1 MPPAKP
7 IPWTIGLISAAGLL
21 GASGAAQAA
30 PLPLSP
36 EAIEVVAPPAQEAAP
51 NRPESDPAA
60 AIPSDQPGPSP
71 PPAPTKQEASQ
82 PAAAIPA
89 VPATGSPA
97 ASASD
102 PQQAPP
108 RTLEITAD
116 RQGFDQLI
124 QRYVATGNVK
134 ALVAGGR
141 VMSERIEYD
150 TTNRTVYASGSV
162 RFQRGSQFFQASRL
176 RFSLIEGTGEMEDVY
191 GVLDLSTSE
200 VDLNPEQQASVPLPP
215 AEPIACPATLPPI
228 PDWHPH
234 PWATTLWG
242 GRLFDA
248 NFGDTFLFNGQFR
261 QETLLGAGLQRRV
274 WRSGP
279 FALELDF
286 NALGHW
292 AAAQRGSGFSGRF
305 TTDNSSNLNTAAQS
319 FGELTAGIGLRAWL
333 LPRLSLGVVQG
344 VSLNTSLS
352 NFESTYR
359 DKASQLLNYLA
370 FEVEGS
376 LSPQWSL
383 VGRIHHRSGA
393 FGIYNGVKEGSNAYL
408 LGLRYRFG
416 ESLAVKPYPQAAML
430 PAKGCANRG
439 PEPPD
444 RPRSLPEALEQT
456 AMGGAPPDQALPLAP
471 GPAPL
476 APAAEL
482 PGASATRS
490 FGALRQ
496 QDRLREEAI
505 AKVKQRVTDVE
516 ARVGLQ
522 SERRFGLPGGTDL
535 TDTQQNNDFGP
546 ATPPQVRRLRGQQ
559 NQGLVQGTLTR
570 LRFQA
575 PRITVTSTGWRATR
589 ASFSNDP
596 FTPAQVWMDAD
607 NVVAVQ
613 DKNGDIRIRSNRNR
627 LKFEDRLSIP
637 VTTSTRIR
645 KEQQV
650 ENRWVLGSDQ
660 KDRDGFYI
668 GRRLKPIGIGATGTL
683 QLEPQ
688 FLLQRAYQGTTD
700 SYPLPGAPAGSS
712 TVEQNTTLADLFG
725 LEARLS
731 TPLLGFQ
738 SEFNLDV
745 STFNP
750 DNIANG
756 TRSWGELRRSVR
768 LPVVGDTV
776 ARLFAAYRFRI
787 WNGSL
792 GEQDVYSAYGT
803 SLEKTGVLPAWGRLS
818 NSYFWRVGAGNYQ
831 SNAFVNGSESNNFA
845 QLWRANAYGAIN
857 SSLSLWTGTALPSTR
872 DGALRYSPVPIV
884 PGLTINTNLSA
895 NLAYFGDG
903 TNQNV
908 LSFSGGPT
916 LTLGHFSKPFLDFTQ
931 LTITGG
937 IGVRQGQSPFGF
949 DQAIDLG
956 TVGIGLTQ
964 QLAGPLLFNGGIGL
978 NVDGGSENY
987 GDVTGSFVELRWQ
1000 RRAYAFS
1007 VYYSPYEGLGGI
1019 RVTLGDFGFKGT
1031 GVPFVPYQPL
1041 VPGQP
1046 RGGLF

>member
-1 MPPAKP
+1 MA
-7 IPWTIGLISAAGLL
+7 
-21 GASGAAQAA
+21 
-30 PLPLSP
+30 
-36 EAIEVVAPPAQEAAP
+36 
-51 NRPESDPAA
+51 PAA
-60 AIPSDQPGPSP
+60 
-71 PPAPTKQEASQ
+71 T
-82 PAAAIPA
+82 
-89 VPATGSPA
+89 VPPA
-97 ASASD
+97 ASPSGTLQD
-102 PQQAPP
+102 PP

-141 VMSERIEYD
+141 LMADRIEYD

-162 RFQRGSQFFQASRL
+162 RFQRGAQFFQASRL
-176 RFSLIEGTGEMEDVY
+176 RFSLIESTGEMEDVY

-200 VDLNPEQQASVPLPP
+200 VDLNPQQPASVPLPAAESVVCPP
-215 AEPIACPATLPPI
+215 ALPPV

-234 PWATTLWG
+234 PWAGTLWG
-242 GRLFDA
+242 GPLFDA
-248 NFGDTFLFNGQFR
+248 NFGDTFLFNGQLR
-261 QETLLGAGLQRRV
+261 QEVLLGGGLQRRL

-279 FALELDF
+279 IALELDF
-286 NALGHW
+286 NTLGHW
-292 AAAQRGSGFSGRF
+292 ASAQKGSGFSGRF
-305 TTDNSSNLNTAAQS
+305 TSSDSSSLNTAAQS
-319 FGELTAGIGLRAWL
+319 FGEITAGIGLRAWL

-344 VSLNTSLS
+344 VSFNSSLS

-359 DKASQLLNYLA
+359 DKSSQLLNYLA
-370 FEVEGS
+370 FEVEAA

-383 VGRIHHRSGA
+383 VGRIHHRSGV
-393 FGIYNGVKEGSNAYL
+393 FGLYNGVREGSNAYL
-408 LGLRYRFG
+408 LGLRHRFG
-416 ESLAVKPYPQAAML
+416 GPSPQQAPPQAALL
-430 PAKGCANRG
+430 PARGCANRG
-439 PEPPD
+439 AEPPD
-444 RPRSLPEALEQT
+444 RPRSLAEALEQT
-456 AMGGAPPDQALPLAP
+456 AMGGGPPEPPPPP
-471 GPAPL
+471 GPANI
-476 APAAEL
+476 
-482 PGASATRS
+482 PGPPPQVPTDPS
-490 FGALRQ
+490 FRALRQ
-496 QDRLREEAI
+496 QERLRDAAAARI
-505 AKVKQRVTDVE
+505 DQRVSDVL
-516 ARVGLQ
+516 ARVGLK

-535 TDTQQNNDFGP
+535 TNVQQNNDFGP
-546 ATPPQVRRLRGQQ
+546 TVPPQVRRLRGQQ
-559 NQGLVQGTLTR
+559 KQGLVQGTLTR

-607 NVVAVQ
+607 NVVAIQ
-613 DKNGDIRIRSNRNR
+613 DSNGDIRIRSDRNR

-645 KEQQV
+645 KQQEV

-668 GRRLKPIGIGATGTL
+668 GRLLKPIGIGATGTL

-688 FLLQRAYQGTTD
+688 FLLQRAYLGTTS
-700 SYPLPGAPAGSS
+700 SYPLPGSSAGSS
-712 TVEQNTTLADLFG
+712 TVEQPAAFSDLFG
-725 LEARLS
+725 LEARLR

-738 SEFNLDV
+738 SEFNLNL

-756 TRSWGELRRSVR
+756 TRSWADLQRTLT
-768 LPVVGDTV
+768 LPLVGDTV

-803 SLEKTGVLPAWGRLS
+803 SLEKKGVLPAWGRMF
-818 NSYFWRVGAGNYQ
+818 NAYFWRIGVGNYQ
-831 SNAFVNGSESNNFA
+831 SNQFVNGSVSQNFA

-857 SSLSLWTGTALPSTR
+857 SSLPLWTGTALPATPQA
-872 DGALRYSPVPIV
+872 GLRYTTVPVV

-931 LTITGG
+931 FTITGG
-937 IGVRQGQSPFGF
+937 IGARQGQSPFGF

-978 NVDGGSENY
+978 NVDGASPNFGK
-987 GDVTGSFVELRWQ
+987 VTGSFAELRWQ
-1000 RRAYAFS
+1000 RRAYSFS
-1007 VYYSPYEGLGGI
+1007 VFYSPYEGLAGV
-1019 RVTLGDFGFKGT
+1019 RVTLSDFGFKGT
-1031 GVPFVPYQPL
+1031 GVPFVPFQPF

-1046 RGGLF
+1046 DGRLF

>member
-1 MPPAKP
+1 VPPANP
-7 IPWTIGLISAAGLL
+7 IPWTIGLIGAAGLL
-21 GASGAAQAA
+21 GASGVGLAAPIPVSPAAIEAEATSAQAA
-30 PLPLSP
+30 EPDQP
-36 EAIEVVAPPAQEAAP
+36 EQDSAT
-51 NRPESDPAA
+51 
-60 AIPSDQPGPSP
+60 IPSEPPGPSLP
-71 PPAPTKQEASQ
+71 AAPTQPAASQ
-82 PAAAIPA
+82 PDGSAPA
-89 VPATGSPA
+89 PSAGSA
-97 ASASD
+97 GG
-102 PQQAPP
+102 QLQEPP
-108 RTLEITAD
+108 RTLELTAD

-124 QRYVATGNVK
+124 QRYVATGNVT

-141 VMSERIEYD
+141 LMAERVEFD
-150 TTNRTVYASGSV
+150 TVNRTVYATGSV

-176 RFSLIEGTGEMEDVY
+176 RFSLIESTGEMEDVY

-200 VDLNPEQQASVPLPP
+200 VDLNPEAPASVPLPP
-215 AEPIACPATLPPI
+215 AESIACPTTLPPI

-234 PWATTLWG
+234 PWTATLWG
-242 GRLFDA
+242 GPLFDA

-261 QETLLGAGLQRRV
+261 REVLLGGGVQRRL

-279 FALELDF
+279 IALELDF

-292 AAAQRGSGFSGRF
+292 ASAQRGSGFSGRF
-305 TTDNSSNLNTAAQS
+305 TSSDSASLNTAAQS
-319 FGELTAGIGLRAWL
+319 FGEVTAGIGLRAWL
-333 LPRLSLGVVQG
+333 LPRLSVAVVQG
-344 VSLNTSLS
+344 VSFNSSLS

-359 DKASQLLNYLA
+359 DQASQLLNYLA
-370 FEVEGS
+370 FEVEAAV
-376 LSPQWSL
+376 SPQWSL
-383 VGRIHHRSGA
+383 VGRIHHRSGV
-393 FGIYNGVKEGSNAYL
+393 FGLYDGVEEGSNAYL
-408 LGLRYRFG
+408 LGLRHRFG
-416 ESLAVKPYPQAAML
+416 GPSARKADPQPAML
-430 PAKGCANRG
+430 PPRGCANRG
-439 PEPPD
+439 PEPRD

-456 AMGGAPPDQALPLAP
+456 AMGGAPPE
-471 GPAPL
+471 PAPQ
-476 APAAEL
+476 PS
-482 PGASATRS
+482 SATAPPATLAQPSVDTS
-490 FGALRQ
+490 FRALRQ
-496 QDRLREEAI
+496 QDRVREEAI
-505 AKVKQRVTDVE
+505 ARIEQRVTDVQ

-535 TDTQQNNDFGP
+535 TDTEQNNNFGP
-546 ATPPQVRRLRGQQ
+546 ATPPQVRRLRGLNQ
-559 NQGLVQGTLTR
+559 QGLVQGTLTR

-613 DKNGDIRIRSNRNR
+613 DTNGDIRIRSNRNR

-645 KEQQV
+645 KEQEV

-660 KDRDGFYI
+660 EDRDGFYI

-688 FLLQRAYQGTTD
+688 FLIERAYQGTTS
-700 SYPLPGAPAGSS
+700 SYPLPGTSAGSS
-712 TVEQNTTLADLFG
+712 TEEQNATLADLFG

-738 SEFNLDV
+738 SEFNLNV

-756 TRSWGELRRSVR
+756 TRSWADLRRTVR
-768 LPVVGDTV
+768 LPLVGDTV

-803 SLEKTGVLPAWGRLS
+803 SLEQKGVLPAWGRLY
-818 NSYFWRVGAGNYQ
+818 NAYFWRVGVGNYQ
-831 SNAFVNGSESNNFA
+831 SNEFVNGNESQNFA

-857 SSLSLWTGTALPSTR
+857 SSILLWTGSALPLTR
-872 DGALRYSPVPIV
+872 DGALRYSSVPIV

-916 LTLGHFSKPFLDFTQ
+916 LTLGHFSKPFFDFTQ

-964 QLAGPLLFNGGIGL
+964 QLVGPLLFNGGVGF
-978 NVDGGSENY
+978 NVDGSSPNY
-987 GDVTGSFVELRWQ
+987 GEVTGSFVELRWQ
-1000 RRAYAFS
+1000 RRAYSFS
-1007 VYYSPYEGLGGI
+1007 VYYSPYEGLGGV
-1019 RVTLGDFGFKGT
+1019 RVTLSDFGFKGT
-1031 GVPFVPYQPL
+1031 GVPFVPYQPFT
-1041 VPGQP
+1041 PGQP

>member
-1 MPPAKP
+1 MGGCSGSAVPPANP
-7 IPWTIGLISAAGLL
+7 IPWTIGLIGTASLL
-21 GASGAAQAA
+21 GCWGPVQALPLADDPASIELEAEAPSPQPSEPQPSQLQPAA
-30 PLPLSP
+30 PQPSPPQPLP
-36 EAIEVVAPPAQEAAP
+36 
-51 NRPESDPAA
+51 
-60 AIPSDQPGPSP
+60 P
-71 PPAPTKQEASQ
+71 PPAPAPAST
-82 PAAAIPA
+82 PTP
-89 VPATGSPA
+89 SP
-97 ASASD
+97 D
-102 PQQAPP
+102 PAPP
-108 RTLEITAD
+108 QFLEISAD
-116 RQGFDQLI
+116 QQGFDQLI
-124 QRYVATGNVK
+124 QRYVATGNVQ
-134 ALVAGGR
+134 AAVAGGR
-141 VMSERIEYD
+141 LLAERLEYD

-162 RFQRGSQFFQASRL
+162 RFARGAQAFQASRL
-176 RFSLIEGTGEMEDVY
+176 RFSLIEATGELEDVY

-200 VDLNPEQQASVPLPP
+200 LDLNPELPPSLPLPP
-215 AEPIACPATLPPI
+215 PEPIACPPALPPI

-234 PWATTLWG
+234 PWAGTLWG
-242 GRLFDA
+242 GQLFDA

-261 QETLLGAGLQRRV
+261 QETLVGAGLQRRV

-279 FALELDF
+279 FAVELDF

-292 AAAQRGSGFSGRF
+292 ASAQKGSGFSGRF
-305 TTDNSSNLNTAAQS
+305 TRGDSSGLDTAAQG
-319 FGELTAGIGLRAWL
+319 FGEFTAGIGLRAWL
-333 LPRLSLGVVQG
+333 RPWLSLGVVQG
-344 VSLNTSLS
+344 VSLLTSPS

-359 DKASQLLNYLA
+359 DRSSQLLNYLG
-370 FEVEGS
+370 FEVEAAV
-376 LSPQWSL
+376 SPQWSL

-393 FGIYNGVKEGSNAYL
+393 FGTYNGVNEGSNAYL
-408 LGLRYRFG
+408 LGLRHRFG
-416 ESLAVKPYPQAAML
+416 AAPASKPSPQAAML

-439 PEPPD
+439 AEPPD
-444 RPRSLPEALEQT
+444 RPRSLSEALEQT
-456 AMGGAPPDQALPLAP
+456 AMGGEAPDPVP
-471 GPAPL
+471 PL
-476 APAAEL
+476 APATQL
-482 PGASATRS
+482 PAPAAATASPPGRS
-490 FGALRQ
+490 FAELRQ
-496 QDRLREEAI
+496 QERAREAAI
-505 AKVKQRVTDVE
+505 ATVEQRVTDVQ
-516 ARVGLQ
+516 AREGLR

-546 ATPPQVRRLRGQQ
+546 ASPPQVRRLRGLN

-575 PRITVTSTGWRATR
+575 PRITITRSGWRATR

-607 NVVAVQ
+607 DVVAVQ
-613 DKNGDIRIRSNRNR
+613 EKNGDIVIRSNRNR

-637 VTTSTRIR
+637 VTTRTRIR
-645 KEQQV
+645 KEQEV

-660 KDRDGFYI
+660 RDRDGFYI
-668 GRRLKPIGIGATGTL
+668 GRRLKPIGIGARGIL

-688 FLLQRAYQGTTD
+688 FLLERAYQGTTD
-700 SYPLPGAPAGSS
+700 SYPLPGTSAGSS
-712 TVEQNTTLADLFG
+712 TVQQNTTLADLFG

-731 TPLLGFQ
+731 MPLLGF
-738 SEFNLDV
+738 ETDFNLDI

-756 TRSWGELRRSVR
+756 TRSWADLRRSLR
-768 LPVVGDTV
+768 LPLVGDTV

-803 SLEKTGVLPAWGRLS
+803 SLEQKGVLPAWGRLY
-818 NSYFWRVGAGNYQ
+818 NSYFWRVGVGNYQ
-831 SNAFVNGSESNNFA
+831 SNTFVNGSEQDNFA

-857 SSLSLWTGTALPSTR
+857 SSIPLWTGTALPSTR
-872 DGALRYSPVPIV
+872 DAALRYSPVPIV

-949 DQAIDLG
+949 DQAVDLG

-978 NVDGGSENY
+978 NVDGSSPNY

-1000 RRAYAFS
+1000 RRAYSFS
-1007 VYYSPYEGLGGI
+1007 VYYSPYEGLGGV

-1031 GVPFVPYQPL
+1031 GVPFVPYQP
-1041 VPGQP
+1041 VTPGQP